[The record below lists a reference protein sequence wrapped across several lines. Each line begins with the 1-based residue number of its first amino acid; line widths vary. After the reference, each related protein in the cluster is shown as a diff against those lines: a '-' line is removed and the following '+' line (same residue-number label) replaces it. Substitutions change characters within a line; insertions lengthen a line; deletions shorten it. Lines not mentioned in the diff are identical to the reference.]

1 MTTHFAGWL
10 TLTFGLAA
18 LTVEA
23 GSAQISTADPGNF
36 QEVSFQTSDGG
47 LIFANLYGQGS
58 HAVVLAH
65 GAVFNKESWDDLA
78 TRLSAEGYQALAID
92 FRGYGKS
99 TAGRSRGALH
109 EDILGGIRYLKKQG
123 ATRVSVVGASMG
135 GGAAGD
141 AATRAEPGEIDRLVL
156 LAAVATRS
164 PQRMQ
169 GSKLFIVSGEDG
181 LRRTVEQQFTSAV
194 GPKELRILEGR
205 AHAQH
210 IFRTD
215 RAGELTEAISAWLAK
230 GPNIVD
236 R

>member
-1 MTTHFAGWL
+1 M
-10 TLTFGLAA
+10 
-18 LTVEA
+18 
-23 GSAQISTADPGNF
+23 SATAPGAF

-47 LIFANLYGQGS
+47 QIFGNLYGQGT

-65 GAVFNKESWDDLA
+65 GAVFNKESWNELA
-78 TRLSAEGYQALAID
+78 TRLSAEGFQALAID

-99 TAGRSRGALH
+99 TAGRSRRALH
-109 EDILGGIRYLKKQG
+109 EDVLGGIRYLREQG

-141 AATRAEPGEIDRLVL
+141 AATQAEPGEIYRLVL
-156 LAAVATRS
+156 LAAVAAGS
-164 PQRMQ
+164 PRRMQ
-169 GSKLFIVSGEDG
+169 GSKLFIVSSEDG
-181 LRRTVEQQFTSAV
+181 MRRTVEQQFAAAA

-215 RAGELTEAISAWLAK
+215 RARELTDAILTWLAK
-230 GPNIVD
+230 GPDIVN

>member
-1 MTTHFAGWL
+1 MSTT
-10 TLTFGLAA
+10 
-18 LTVEA
+18 
-23 GSAQISTADPGNF
+23 DPGTF

-47 LIFANLYGQGS
+47 LVFGNLYGQGS

-65 GAVFNKESWDDLA
+65 GAVFNKESWNELA
-78 TRLSAEGYQALAID
+78 TQLSSAGFQTLAID

-109 EDILGGIRYLKKQG
+109 EDILGGIGYLKKQG

-141 AATRAEPGEIDRLVL
+141 AATQAEPGEIDRLIL
-156 LAAVATRS
+156 LAAVGTSS

-169 GSKLFIVSGEDG
+169 GSKLFVVSREDG
-181 LRRTVEQQFTSAV
+181 MRRTVEQQFTAAA

-215 RAGELTEAISAWLAK
+215 RARELTEAILTWLAK
-230 GPNIVD
+230 GPNIVN